1 MTIDYDPFGMLED
14 PWPVYKELRDREP
27 VFYQSERDM
36 WLFSRYDDIA
46 TLGKDWETYT
56 AEYGADVDSVGTQ
69 ELTGASDLENRGNIN
84 ELEPPVH
91 DDLRRVVQSY
101 FFVREL
107 KNVVEDEVRVEMRRL
122 IEEISHRTEVDFAT
136 EFAWKIPPFVVS
148 RMFGFPDEDRP
159 RLERLMHHMGLR
171 EKGNPNPPAA
181 SIEAA
186 GELDE
191 YITFHV
197 EQRRANPTG
206 DLLTRIAHAELDG
219 KPISVARIVGLVLT
233 MILAQSETTQMLMS
247 NGLYLLA
254 KHPEQRAKLLEDP
267 NLIGPAVEE
276 ILRFAP
282 PLQHSKR
289 TTTKPVEF
297 HGKQIPAGATV
308 LLMWGSANR
317 DERHFDDP
325 DTFDVERYVRSK
337 PVKSMT
343 FGHGVHT
350 CIGLPLARMEGR
362 VAFEEILARIPDFE
376 LNGRP
381 ERFPSHLGLGW
392 GHLPLRITRTRELSG
407 SNS

>member
-1 MTIDYDPFGMLED
+1 MATIDYDPFGMLED
-14 PWPVYKELRDREP
+14 PWPLYKELRDQEP
-27 VFYQSERDM
+27 AYYHAERDM

-56 AEYGADVDSVGTQ
+56 AEYGADVDSVGNQ
-69 ELTGASDLENRGNIN
+69 DLTGASDLENRGNIN

-91 DDLRRVVQSY
+91 DELRRVVQSY

-107 KNVVEDEVRVEMRRL
+107 NVVVEGEVRDEMRRL
-122 IEEISHRTEVDFAT
+122 IEELSHRSEVDFALD
-136 EFAWKIPPFVVS
+136 FAWKIPPFVVS

-159 RLERLMHHMGLR
+159 RLEGLMHHMGLR
-171 EKGNPNPPAA
+171 EKGNPNPPEA
-181 SIEAA
+181 SIGAA
-186 GELDE
+186 KELDE

-206 DLLTRIAHAELDG
+206 DLLSRIAHAEMDG

-254 KHPEQRAKLLEDP
+254 THPEQRAMLVERPDMIP
-267 NLIGPAVEE
+267 AAVEE

-289 TTTKPVEF
+289 TTTKPVEL
-297 HGKQIPAGATV
+297 HGKQIPTGSTV

-317 DERHFDDP
+317 DERRFEDP
-325 DTFDVERYVRSK
+325 DRFDVQRYIRSRPAK
-337 PVKSMT
+337 TMT

-350 CIGLPLARMEGR
+350 CIGLPLARLEGR

-376 LNGRP
+376 LAGRP

-392 GHLPLRITRTRELSG
+392 GSLPLRILTTRTRL
-407 SNS
+407 